1 MSFRKAFVSSAF
13 KPMSAFRGERKSA
26 RLSEMSTY
34 DRKRI
39 SDQQL
44 NHATVENAVARGN
57 PRGAVF
63 RQFQSSRREILG
75 RADGLFVE
83 HPLIRKSVYEGI
95 SRIAKLRIVLEHL
108 ARQDIAILSGHR
120 RALRQMGRN
129 GVRGIAAE
137 DDTAAKER
145 PRQQHQLDRA
155 VDNIGIRVERGR
167 DIGDVAAI
175 LGQALSE

>member
-13 KPMSAFRGERKSA
+13 KPMSAFRGKRKSA

-63 RQFQSSRREILG
+63 RQFQSGRREILG
-75 RADGLFVE
+75 RADGLFVQ
-83 HPLIRKSVYEGI
+83 HPLIRKCVYEGI
-95 SRIAKLRIVLEHL
+95 SRIAKLRIFHQPCLNRDVVLEHL
-108 ARQDIAILSGHR
+108 ARQDIAILS
-120 RALRQMGRN
+120 
-129 GVRGIAAE
+129 
-137 DDTAAKER
+137 
-145 PRQQHQLDRA
+145 
-155 VDNIGIRVERGR
+155 
-167 DIGDVAAI
+167 
-175 LGQALSE
+175 